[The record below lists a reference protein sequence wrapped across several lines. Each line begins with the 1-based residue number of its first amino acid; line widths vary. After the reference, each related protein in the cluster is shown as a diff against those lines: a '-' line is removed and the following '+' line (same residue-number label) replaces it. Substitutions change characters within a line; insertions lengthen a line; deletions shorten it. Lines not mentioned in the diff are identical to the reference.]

1 MKLAVPVNENDHAI
15 GPADA
20 LVTVV
25 NYGDYECPDC
35 RSRHRAVEKMIDELV
50 GSVRFVYRHF
60 PLINVHPRAL
70 PAAEA
75 AEAAAAQ
82 DKFWEMHRRL
92 YTQPDKLE
100 DRHLRHYAK
109 QIGLDVDRFDREMA
123 AGAYR
128 DRILDSYHNSIIYGI
143 TGAPTTFINGELYAM
158 SGIKLLSAVKLML
171 NAQRQV

>member
-1 MKLAVPVNENDHAI
+1 MKLAIPVNEHDHSI

-35 RSRHRAVEKMIDELV
+35 RRRHREVEKMFDQLV

-70 PAAEA
+70 AAAEA

-82 DKFWEMHRRL
+82 GKFWEMHREL
-92 YTQPDKLE
+92 YTQPDKLD
-100 DRHLRHYAK
+100 DRHLRHRAK
-109 QIGLDVDRFDREMA
+109 KIGLDLNRFDSEIA

-128 DRILDSYHNSIIYGI
+128 AKILSDYNNSLVHGI
-143 TGAPTTFINGELYAM
+143 TGTPTTFINDELHAM
-158 SGIKLLSAVKLML
+158 SGVELLAVVKTILKDK
-171 NAQRQV
+171 

>member
-1 MKLAVPVNENDHAI
+1 MKLAIPVNEHDYLI

-35 RSRHRAVEKMIDELV
+35 QRRHREVEKMFDQLAK
-50 GSVRFVYRHF
+50 SVRFVHRHF
-60 PLINVHPRAL
+60 PLINVHSRAL

-82 DKFWEMHRRL
+82 GKFWEMHRAL
-92 YTQPDKLE
+92 YTQPDKLD

-109 QIGLDVDRFDREMA
+109 KIGLDLNRFDREMA
-123 AGAYR
+123 AGTYRAYN
-128 DRILDSYHNSIIYGI
+128 NSIIYGI
-143 TGAPTTFINGELYAM
+143 SGAPTTFINGELYAM
-158 SGIKLLSAVKLML
+158 SGVELLSVVRSML
-171 NAQRQV
+171 

>member
-1 MKLAVPVNENDHAI
+1 MKLAIPVNEHDYSI

-35 RSRHRAVEKMIDELV
+35 HRRHREVEKMFDQLAN
-50 GSVRFVYRHF
+50 SVRFVYRHF

-75 AEAAAAQ
+75 AEAAAVQ
-82 DKFWEMHRRL
+82 GKFWEMHRAL
-92 YTQPDKLE
+92 YTQPDKLD
-100 DRHLRHYAK
+100 DRHLRHYARK
-109 QIGLDVDRFDREMA
+109 IGLDLNRFDREMA

-128 DRILDSYHNSIIYGI
+128 AQILSDYNNSIIYGI

-158 SGIKLLSAVKLML
+158 SGVELLNVVKSML

>member
-1 MKLAVPVNENDHAI
+1 MKLAIPVNEHDHSI

-35 RSRHRAVEKMIDELV
+35 HRRHREVEKMFDQLV
-50 GSVRFVYRHF
+50 NAVRFVHRHF

-82 DKFWEMHRRL
+82 GKFWEMHRRL
-92 YTQPDKLE
+92 YTHPDKLS
-100 DRHLRHYAK
+100 DRHLRHHAK
-109 QIGLDVDRFDREMA
+109 KIGLDLNRFDREMA
-123 AGAYR
+123 DGVYR
-128 DRILDSYHNSIIYGI
+128 ERILDSYHNSIVHGI
-143 TGAPTTFINGELYAM
+143 TGTPTTFINGELYAM
-158 SGIKLLSAVKLML
+158 SGVELLSVVRTILKDK
-171 NAQRQV
+171 

>member
-1 MKLAVPVNENDHAI
+1 MKLVIPVNENDHAI

-20 LVTVV
+20 VVTVV

-35 RSRHRAVEKMIDELV
+35 HRRHREVEKMFDELV
-50 GSVRFVYRHF
+50 GSVRFVYRQF

-82 DKFWEMHRRL
+82 GKFWEMHRRL
-92 YTQPDKLE
+92 YTRPDKLE
-100 DRHLRHYAK
+100 DHHLRHYAK
-109 QIGLDVDRFDREMA
+109 EIGLDVDRFDREMA
-123 AGAYR
+123 GGAYR

-143 TGAPTTFINGELYAM
+143 TGTPTIFINGEFFAM
-158 SGIKLLSAVKLML
+158 SGVKLLSVVKSML
-171 NAQRQV
+171 